1 MKALTRNNGET
12 VRETDGIEG
21 IDWKTG
27 APLTNPEWCGGPY
40 TLVDNYVEP
49 MDGDGHVPVEIPIE
63 EPAVEE
69 PAVEDDDP
77 VDPPIVGDDYVIIDG
92 VKYKK
97 C

>member
-1 MKALTRNNGET
+1 MKALIRGKNET
-12 VRETDGIEG
+12 VTEACNIPG

-40 TLVDNYVEP
+40 TMVDNYVEP

-63 EPAVEE
+63 EPA
-69 PAVEDDDP
+69 AEDDDP

-92 VKYKK
+92 VRYKK